1 MTIQLNGK
9 QAELAAP
16 VSIEQFLQ
24 EKGLPL
30 DAVAVEY
37 NGDLL
42 SKETFAEHTLRE
54 GDVLEVL
61 RFVGGG

>member
-9 QAELAAP
+9 PAELSAP
-16 VSIEQFLQ
+16 ISVKTYLQ

-30 DAVAVEY
+30 DAIAVEY
-37 NGDLL
+37 NGEIL
-42 SKETFAEHTLRE
+42 SKDAFAGHILKD
-54 GDVLEVL
+54 GDTLEVL